1 MVNLYTDA
9 DYDNALKLKKRLLA
23 IYFAVLTVF
32 VAAFAVVFVL
42 FLQLPY
48 QSTQEIIDK
57 KNLYLF
63 INCALSVFLFIF
75 SVIYL
80 SIPYKRA
87 KWYFRFLDDTKTGD
101 KQINVS
107 TFVKNEDDITEVGNV
122 DFRVMVVLE
131 WSDKT
136 QEYMRRHVLVD
147 KEKPMPQFKNGDIIK
162 YVTHANCLLSYG
174 LKSED
179 DVFEE
184 IKS

>member
-48 QSTQEIIDK
+48 QSTQKIIDK
-57 KNLYLF
+57 KDLYLF
-63 INCALSVFLFIF
+63 INCALSVVLVIF

-87 KWYFRFLDDTKTGD
+87 KWYFR
-101 KQINVS
+101 Q
-107 TFVKNEDDITEVGNV
+107 
-122 DFRVMVVLE
+122 R
-131 WSDKT
+131 
-136 QEYMRRHVLVD
+136 
-147 KEKPMPQFKNGDIIK
+147 
-162 YVTHANCLLSYG
+162 SYG
-174 LKSED
+174 YCG
-179 DVFEE
+179 F
-184 IKS
+184 